1 MVSRMKPWSGMS
13 KCKPCIIFRS
23 DDIDGMILGRLSDK
37 EKRRQEII
45 FELLQT
51 ERDYVRDLD
60 IIIEL
65 FLNGLRDSKILSAKD
80 ITTMFSNIESLLPIN
95 QVRLV

>member
-1 MVSRMKPWSGMS
+1 
-13 KCKPCIIFRS
+13 
-23 DDIDGMILGRLSDK
+23 MILGRLSDK